1 MSDHISGCYWRELCL
16 RAVSTADCTCDILRR
31 AWREEGERLVME
43 VIELQ
48 RKQEAARKLAVE
60 LEKEIHAC
68 SEGHWFHQKYAYRG
82 D

>member
-1 MSDHISGCYWRELCL
+1 MNDHLRGCYWRESPDT
-16 RAVSTADCTCDILRR
+16 AVSTAHCTCDILRR
-31 AWREEGERLVME
+31 AWRELDRLVME